1 MSRNILILVFC
12 STLLSSAF
20 AQDVQ
25 SNTEG
30 FTVTLLPSYA
40 RWSSSYFDK
49 LDELEPMG
57 LGGGLRV
64 GYGLNQRFELFAHY
78 DRHKFNFREDW
89 DVYRFSSLGGG
100 VKVNFGGTLQALRP
114 FVEMGVVNQRLVI
127 DPVLFNNRLFE
138 YLLRGL
144 AVQANGGVQYFLS
157 PQLSL
162 RSNVGFSAGKFTSFQ
177 LNRDGIEDRPDVKT
191 FRVGIGISYFFNQ

>member
-1 MSRNILILVFC
+1 MLRTLSLLAFC
-12 STLLSSAF
+12 TLLLGNTL

-30 FTVTLLPSYA
+30 LTVTLLPSYA

-57 LGGGLRV
+57 LGGGLRI
-64 GYGLNQRFELFAHY
+64 GYGLNQRFEIFAHY
-78 DRHKFNFREDW
+78 DAHKFNFREDW
-89 DVYRFSSLGGG
+89 DKYRLSALGGG

-114 FVEMGVVNQRLVI
+114 FVEVGVVNQRLVI
-127 DPVLFNNRLFE
+127 DPVLFNGRLFE

-144 AVQANGGVQYFLS
+144 AVQANGGVQYFVS
-157 PQLSL
+157 PQLAL
-162 RSNVGFSAGKFTSFQ
+162 RGNVGFSAGKFSSFQ

-191 FRVGIGISYFFNQ
+191 FRVGVGVSYFFN